1 MTARAAAALPATM
14 CGVVLTAFGGPE
26 VLHYREDLPVPRPGV
41 GEVLVRVA
49 ASAVNNT
56 DINTRVGWYSKT
68 TAVATDGAAAVVD
81 TAQDGDPSWGRMPM
95 VFPRVQGADCCG
107 HIAAVGAG
115 VDASRIGERV
125 LVRPVLRDAEN
136 PQPYVCRYF
145 GSECDG
151 GFAQYSC
158 VPAMAA
164 VAVHS
169 ALSDAELASFP
180 CAYSTAENLVDRAG
194 VSAGSRV
201 LVTGASGG
209 VGSAAVQLAHR
220 RGAHV
225 VALAAV
231 DKHDAVRA
239 LGATV
244 CLSRDVH
251 LAQAL
256 GQDAVDVVI
265 DLVGGP
271 QWPALL
277 DVLRRGGRYASAGA
291 IAGPVVDL
299 DLRTLYL
306 KDLTLLG
313 CTFQEDRIF
322 DQLVGYIERGEI
334 APVVA
339 QTFAL
344 RDIGLAQQAFEAKN
358 FVGKIVL
365 LAPVGAG

>member
-1 MTARAAAALPATM
+1 
-14 CGVVLTAFGGPE
+14 
-26 VLHYREDLPVPRPGV
+26 
-41 GEVLVRVA
+41 
-49 ASAVNNT
+49 
-56 DINTRVGWYSKT
+56 
-68 TAVATDGAAAVVD
+68 
-81 TAQDGDPSWGRMPM
+81 
-95 VFPRVQGADCCG
+95 
-107 HIAAVGAG
+107 
-115 VDASRIGERV
+115 
-125 LVRPVLRDAEN
+125 
-136 PQPYVCRYF
+136 
-145 GSECDG
+145 
-151 GFAQYSC
+151 

-225 VALAAV
+225 VALAAA
-231 DKHDAVRA
+231 DKHAALRA
-239 LGATV
+239 LGANE
-244 CLSRDVH
+244 CLPRSADVV
-251 LAQAL
+251 QAL
-256 GQDAVDVVI
+256 GKDAVDVVI

-365 LAPVGAG
+365 LAPA